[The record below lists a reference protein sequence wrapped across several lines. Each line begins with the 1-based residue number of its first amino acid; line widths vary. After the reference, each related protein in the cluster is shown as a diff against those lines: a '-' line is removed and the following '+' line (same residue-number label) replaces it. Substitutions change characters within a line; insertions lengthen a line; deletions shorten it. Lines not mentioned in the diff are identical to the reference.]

1 MVVIAVDGARGDCQE
16 MCGDGNPGMIDDSTD
31 EDDGGGGKD
40 NGDDG
45 GMVEEILVKVIAAGL
60 QSLFV
65 IITLICAGMVNCVDV
80 QWSSLENYQSDWKT
94 PLVSFRI

>member
-45 GMVEEILVKVIAAGL
+45 GMVEEILVK
-60 QSLFV
+60 
-65 IITLICAGMVNCVDV
+65 
-80 QWSSLENYQSDWKT
+80 
-94 PLVSFRI
+94 